1 MASANSATHTL
12 KLTAVTKN
20 SVGFTSTTN
29 GLQETDV
36 SVGTGKTIGF
46 DDVYITFTG
55 NNSATANVAFDIK
68 GGFLYGT
75 VITTNAGKTFS
86 GKVTGGTGAFKGA
99 TGTITAW
106 ALTSNKTAVTIT
118 YSYLTAALPE
128 AGRPRC
134 AGRPA
139 RCQSRSAVKRTRYPP
154 SLLREQCASSS
165 PNRCR
170 APSHLELRD
179 EPATAG

>member
-1 MASANSATHTL
+1 MKVRRSIAAAGAAVVLGTTGALALPAMASANSATHTL

-36 SVGTGKTIGF
+36 SSTGKTIGF
-46 DDVYITFTG
+46 DDVYVTFTG

-75 VITTNAGKTFS
+75 VITTNGGKTFS

-99 TGTITAW
+99 AGTITAK
-106 ALTSNKTAVTIT
+106 AITGMKTAVTIV
-118 YSYLTAALPE
+118 YS
-128 AGRPRC
+128 
-134 AGRPA
+134 
-139 RCQSRSAVKRTRYPP
+139 
-154 SLLREQCASSS
+154 
-165 PNRCR
+165 
-170 APSHLELRD
+170 
-179 EPATAG
+179 